1 MNREQSKELRNKL
14 ENLVDTVRKET
25 LAEVLETMWQ
35 EYNKIDTILDNGTEI
50 LAQSYGERFT
60 KMYDKRRSIRGKAYM
75 LLRLINKVNDMR

>member
-50 LAQSYGERFT
+50 LAQSYGERFM
-60 KMYDKRRSIRGKAYM
+60 KMYDKRRSIRSKAYM